1 MAIVMLCCWTAQPS
15 ADISA
20 SIGGRRFGS
29 CFGEQDADA
38 PWGGEI
44 CDPPDTVRRHRVGR
58 RISPS
63 ALSRQMHHATR
74 SGSKSEAMLGE
85 LWYEVDKKMI

>member
-1 MAIVMLCCWTAQPS
+1 MKRRETGSWYRLDNATLR
-15 ADISA
+15 
-20 SIGGRRFGS
+20 IGWMCARRNKRFARRG
-29 CFGEQDADA
+29 
-38 PWGGEI
+38 I